1 MNQFS
6 SSPILGIQGD
16 PEMTINKENK
26 RSTALVIG
34 ISLLV
39 MAVAAGIAF
48 GAIHSTLIDISQAE
62 QTMDNL
68 RANLSQWYMEILFWV
83 VIIITDL
90 LVSWGIFHYFRNEN
104 MGFSAMTAGL
114 RVIYTVILAAAVSQL
129 VAVSSSVQGGNTQ
142 RVMLLLTRF
151 DRIWSFGL
159 IVFGIHLILLSV
171 ASFRYENKILGIL
184 LLAAGVSYL
193 LIHTMEGFLPR
204 FSDFTGRLES
214 ILAIP
219 MTLGEMV
226 FALWMIIRG
235 GKTKRKAVS

>member
-1 MNQFS
+1 M
-6 SSPILGIQGD
+6 I
-16 PEMTINKENK
+16 INKGNK

-62 QTMDNL
+62 LTMDNL
-68 RANLSQWYMEILFWV
+68 RANLSQWHLEILFWV

-90 LVSWGIFHYFRNEN
+90 LVSWGIFHYFKKES
-104 MGFSAMTAGL
+104 MKLSAMTAGL
-114 RVIYTVILAAAVSQL
+114 RVIYTVFLAAAVSQL
-129 VAVSSSVQGGNTQ
+129 VAVSSAVQGGNTQ

-159 IVFGIHLILLSV
+159 ILFGIHLILLSV
-171 ASFRYENKILGIL
+171 ASFKYENKVLGIL
-184 LLAAGVSYL
+184 LLAAGLSYF

-214 ILAIP
+214 ILTIP

>member
-1 MNQFS
+1 M
-6 SSPILGIQGD
+6 GIQGD

-68 RANLSQWYMEILFWV
+68 RANLSQWHMEILFWV

-104 MGFSAMTAGL
+104 MGLSAMTAGL
-114 RVIYTVILAAAVSQL
+114 RVIYTLILAAAVSQL

-171 ASFRYENKILGIL
+171 ASFRYENKVLGIL

>member
-1 MNQFS
+1 
-6 SSPILGIQGD
+6 
-16 PEMTINKENK
+16 
-26 RSTALVIG
+26 
-34 ISLLV
+34 
-39 MAVAAGIAF
+39 
-48 GAIHSTLIDISQAE
+48 
-62 QTMDNL
+62 
-68 RANLSQWYMEILFWV
+68 
-83 VIIITDL
+83 
-90 LVSWGIFHYFRNEN
+90 
-104 MGFSAMTAGL
+104 
-114 RVIYTVILAAAVSQL
+114 
-129 VAVSSSVQGGNTQ
+129 
-142 RVMLLLTRF
+142 MLLLTRF

-171 ASFRYENKILGIL
+171 ASFRYENKVLGIL

>member
-1 MNQFS
+1 
-6 SSPILGIQGD
+6 
-16 PEMTINKENK
+16 MTINKENK

-171 ASFRYENKILGIL
+171 ASFRYENKVLGIL

>member
-1 MNQFS
+1 M
-6 SSPILGIQGD
+6 GIQGD

-68 RANLSQWYMEILFWV
+68 GANLSQWHMEILFWV

-104 MGFSAMTAGL
+104 MGLPAMTAGL
-114 RVIYTVILAAAVSQL
+114 RVIYTLILAAAVSQL
-129 VAVSSSVQGGNTQ
+129 VAVSLSVQGGNTQ

-204 FSDFTGRLES
+204 FSDLTGRLES

>member
-1 MNQFS
+1 M
-6 SSPILGIQGD
+6 GIQGE
-16 PEMTINKENK
+16 PEMIINKENK

-68 RANLSQWYMEILFWV
+68 QANLSQWYMEILFWV

-90 LVSWGIFHYFRNEN
+90 LVSWGIFHYFKKES
-104 MGFSAMTAGL
+104 MKLSAMTAGF

-171 ASFRYENKILGIL
+171 ASFRYENKVLGIL
-184 LLAAGVSYL
+184 LLAAGISYF

-214 ILAIP
+214 ILTIP

-226 FALWMIIRG
+226 FALWMIIWG

>member
-1 MNQFS
+1 
-6 SSPILGIQGD
+6 
-16 PEMTINKENK
+16 MTINKENK

>member
-171 ASFRYENKILGIL
+171 ASFRYENKVLGIL

>member
-1 MNQFS
+1 
-6 SSPILGIQGD
+6 
-16 PEMTINKENK
+16 MTINKENK

-171 ASFRYENKILGIL
+171 ASFRYENKVLGIL

-235 GKTKRKAVS
+235 GRTKRKAVS